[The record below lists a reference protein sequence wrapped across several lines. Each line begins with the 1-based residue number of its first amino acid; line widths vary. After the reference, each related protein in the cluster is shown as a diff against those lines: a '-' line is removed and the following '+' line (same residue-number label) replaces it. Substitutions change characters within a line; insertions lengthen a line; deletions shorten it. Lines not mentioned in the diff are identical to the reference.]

1 LVVIYGS
8 FIDYIDFLQA
18 VPGVFNWKNDHI
30 LIAKSG
36 NATIKKLRD
45 WGVFL
50 NSRSMDNLFFK
61 RVNSWQGLVK
71 KEQESVFEKSI
82 SLPYNL

>member
-1 LVVIYGS
+1 MYVRIDFYTFLVVIYGS

-36 NATIKKLRD
+36 NAKITIPKLS
-45 WGVFL
+45 VS
-50 NSRSMDNLFFK
+50 NFK
-61 RVNSWQGLVK
+61 RG
-71 KEQESVFEKSI
+71 
-82 SLPYNL
+82 